1 MKEELLKL
9 ADATD
14 ETAAEIAVWAAEEQG
29 PWSDEI
35 YRTNCQIAGAF
46 HKLADKMRALAK
58 EQ

>member
-14 ETAAEIAVWAAEEQG
+14 ETAREIVAWAAKEQG

-46 HKLADKMRALAK
+46 HKLADQMRALAK
-58 EQ
+58 EK